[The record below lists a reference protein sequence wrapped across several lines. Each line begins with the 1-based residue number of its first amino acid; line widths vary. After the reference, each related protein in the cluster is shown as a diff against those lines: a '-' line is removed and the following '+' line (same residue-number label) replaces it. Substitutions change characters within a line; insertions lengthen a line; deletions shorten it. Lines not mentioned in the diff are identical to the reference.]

1 VAKHSFKKKWSWALP
16 LVAVLLLELGFTPLH
31 ATSSPDLSKLTVPVQ
46 TQDLTIRVEASGSVV
61 PLSTVNI
68 SPKTSGQLAA
78 LFVDQ
83 GDQVKAGQ
91 IVARMDSE
99 TLEPCEGQ
107 GPASPGGGG
116 YEKVRTG
123 SRSEEINIAR
133 AKVAAASTG

>member
-1 VAKHSFKKKWSWALP
+1 
-16 LVAVLLLELGFTPLH
+16 
-31 ATSSPDLSKLTVPVQ
+31 VQ

-68 SPKTSGQLAA
+68 SQTSGQLAA

-99 TLEPCEGQ
+99 TLKAELARARPRRR
-107 GPASPGGGG
+107 AT
-116 YEKVRTG
+116 KVRTG
-123 SRSEEINIAR
+123 SRSE
-133 AKVAAASTG
+133 KLT

>member
-1 VAKHSFKKKWSWALP
+1 VGAGAATSSSSGAGRDCGLYT
-16 LVAVLLLELGFTPLH
+16 ASRR

-68 SPKTSGQLAA
+68 RTSGQLAA

-99 TLEPCEGQ
+99 TLKAELARAKAAQAE
-107 GPASPGGGG
+107 AG

-123 SRSEEINIAR
+123 SRSERN
-133 AKVAAASTG
+133 

>member
-1 VAKHSFKKKWSWALP
+1 
-16 LVAVLLLELGFTPLH
+16 
-31 ATSSPDLSKLTVPVQ
+31 VQ

-99 TLEPCEGQ
+99 TRGTREGQ
-107 GPASPGGGG
+107 AQLAQAEAG
-116 YEKVRTG
+116 
-123 SRSEEINIAR
+123 
-133 AKVAAASTG
+133 